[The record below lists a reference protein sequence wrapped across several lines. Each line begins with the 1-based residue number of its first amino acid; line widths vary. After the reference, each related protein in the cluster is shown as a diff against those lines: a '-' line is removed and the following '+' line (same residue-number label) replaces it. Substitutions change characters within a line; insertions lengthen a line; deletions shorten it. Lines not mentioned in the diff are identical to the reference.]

1 MPNFLWN
8 YHTVFQNGWT
18 ILHSHQQYMTVQFLH
33 ILHNTCYGVLLSNFF
48 VIVILVNVKWS
59 LLVVF
64 ISNSLIINSAEHVFM
79 CLLAVYLSS
88 LEKHSNPL
96 LILKLGCLHGG
107 RKWQPTPIFLPGE
120 FHGQRSLAG
129 YSPWNRIESDMTK

>member
-1 MPNFLWN
+1 M
-8 YHTVFQNGWT
+8 
-18 ILHSHQQYMTVQFLH
+18 
-33 ILHNTCYGVLLSNFF
+33 
-48 VIVILVNVKWS
+48 
-59 LLVVF
+59 VF

-129 YSPWNRIESDMTK
+129 YSPWDRIESDMTK